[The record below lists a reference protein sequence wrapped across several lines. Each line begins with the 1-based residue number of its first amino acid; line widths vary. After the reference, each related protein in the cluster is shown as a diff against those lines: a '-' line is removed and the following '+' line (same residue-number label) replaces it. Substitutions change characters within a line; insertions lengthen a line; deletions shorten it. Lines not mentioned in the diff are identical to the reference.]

1 VVLELVSITCK
12 AFRGEGGT
20 LHCFNSLCL
29 FTRKTYGTM
38 NDYDVPD
45 YGSHEYL
52 RCEGCGHYFHPTDLT
67 EIDENNY
74 CEICEK
80 QLEDENEVL

>member
-1 VVLELVSITCK
+1 MS
-12 AFRGEGGT
+12 
-20 LHCFNSLCL
+20 
-29 FTRKTYGTM
+29 
-38 NDYDVPD
+38 DYDVPD

-52 RCEGCGHYFHPTDLT
+52 RCEGCGDYFHPTDLT
-67 EIDENNY
+67 EIDGNNY